1 MLRYGIPEYRLPER
15 ILDQEIQVITD
26 LCQAVRLNQSL
37 GKDFTL
43 PELKANYDAIFLG
56 IGCQEGQTLGLEQP
70 DLAAYIQ
77 E

>member
-37 GKDFTL
+37 ARFYFARVKSKL
-43 PELKANYDAIFLG
+43 
-56 IGCQEGQTLGLEQP
+56 
-70 DLAAYIQ
+70 
-77 E
+77 